1 MKRTERRHLK
11 TNELASLTAQARE
24 AYEERR
30 VQVIAGLV
38 AVVVIAGA
46 VGGYFTWRSR
56 QQSRAYALLA
66 EALVVDE
73 ARVGPAVAPGTPG
86 SGGQSFPTQREK
98 NQALLTKFRTAADA
112 YPSTDAGVF
121 ARYREATTWMALG
134 TPKSAITAY
143 EEVIKRGGS
152 SVYAEMAR
160 LGLAE
165 AQAQSGQYDQAI
177 STFTE
182 LSQRKDGQVPVDGV
196 LIRLGRAYLDA
207 GKRAEAEQTFN
218 RVIQEFPDSPF
229 SSDAR
234 RALEQLK
241 RS

>member
-11 TNELASLTAQARE
+11 TNELASLAAR
-24 AYEERR
+24 ARDVVDARR
-30 VQVIAGLV
+30 GQVVAGLV
-38 AVVVIAGA
+38 AVVVVAGA
-46 VGGYFTWRSR
+46 IIGYVAWRGR
-56 QQSRAYALLA
+56 EQSRAYALLA
-66 EALVVDE
+66 QALVIEEV
-73 ARVGPAVAPGTPG
+73 RVGPPAAPGTPS
-86 SGGQSFPTQREK
+86 SGASFATQREK
-98 NQALLTKFRTAADA
+98 SQAVLTKFKAAADG

-134 TPKSAITAY
+134 NPASAATAY
-143 EEVIKRGGS
+143 QEVVNRGGS
-152 SVYAEMAR
+152 SVYAVMAR

-177 STFTE
+177 STFKE
-182 LSQRKDGQVPVDGV
+182 LAQRKDGQVPVDGV

-207 GKRAEAEQTFN
+207 GKRADAEQTFN
-218 RVIQEFPDSPF
+218 RLVQEFPDSPF

-241 RS
+241 RT